1 VTIVLGYD
9 LITLREKV
17 DEDAALG
24 RLDELGE
31 LRSIDALGEKVG
43 LLRILGRLDDAL
55 DVANEA
61 VRQSRFTGDRE
72 QLIRARVRRAQVLQ
86 FLGKLDPA
94 LVDLTDCV
102 DEALAHGWE
111 DTEAFA
117 LQHRGKV
124 HFDLHDYPAARSDF
138 NDALKIRIRIKA
150 PSEQVDSSMV
160 AIAVVESFMSE
171 ESPADS

>member
-1 VTIVLGYD
+1 VTIILGYD
-9 LITLREKV
+9 LITLREKI
-17 DEDAALG
+17 DEEAARD
-24 RLDELGE
+24 RLEELGE
-31 LRSIDALGEKVG
+31 LRSLDALGEKVG
-43 LLRILGRLDDAL
+43 LLRILDRLDEAL
-55 DVANEA
+55 VVANEA

-72 QLIRARVRRAQVLQ
+72 QLLKSRIRRAQVLQ
-86 FLGKLDPA
+86 RLGKLDPA

-102 DEALAHGWE
+102 DEALSHDWE

-124 HFDLHDYPAARSDF
+124 LFEMQDYAAARSDF

-160 AIAVVESFMSE
+160 AIAVAESFMADQ
-171 ESPADS
+171 ESSSS